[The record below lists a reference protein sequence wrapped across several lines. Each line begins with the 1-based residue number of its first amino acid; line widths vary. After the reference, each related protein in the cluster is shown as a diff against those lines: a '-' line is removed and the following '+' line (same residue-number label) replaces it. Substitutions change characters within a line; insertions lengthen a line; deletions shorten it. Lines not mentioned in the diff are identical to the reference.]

1 MIETH
6 ELKQALRQLVR
17 DRKKQFNADELEK
30 KSTSA
35 ALQLEQNP
43 RFINAKTVMLYHSL
57 HDEVNTKI
65 LIKKYLSEK
74 NILLPATVNNDI
86 IPIRLL
92 PQTNMRKGAFNIFEP
107 VSEPFMGDIDLI
119 VAPGMAFDKQ
129 GHRLGRG
136 RGYYDRFLEQIP
148 HVYTIGICFDFQLL
162 DEVPYNDKDIMVNE
176 VIASKQEL
184 VMPAPLKVTSL

>member
-43 RFINAKTVMLYHSL
+43 HFINAKTVMLYHSL

-92 PQTNMRKGAFNIFEP
+92 PQTSMRKGAFNIFEP